1 MMCVCSSVECQT
13 EDSKSGGLNSS
24 KLRLVLNLV
33 IVSLRAVLSPMS
45 PHGTGA
51 ETHGSVSQVGKGRC

>member
-1 MMCVCSSVECQT
+1 MMCVCSGVECQT